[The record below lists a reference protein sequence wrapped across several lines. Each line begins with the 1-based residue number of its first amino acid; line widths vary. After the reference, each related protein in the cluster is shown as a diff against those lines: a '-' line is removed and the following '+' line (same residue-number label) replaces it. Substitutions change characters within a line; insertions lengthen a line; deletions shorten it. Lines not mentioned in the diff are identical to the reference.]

1 MKDLIILGAGG
12 MGRQLYF
19 WLPVVKGM
27 AVDLSLRAFWMI
39 IQAPWMILKV
49 ILQ

>member
-1 MKDLIILGAGG
+1 MNDLIILGAGG

-19 WLPVVKGM
+19 LASCCEGYGREFIIKGFLDDNPS
-27 AVDLSLRAFWMI
+27 A
-39 IQAPWMILKV
+39 WMILKV

>member
-1 MKDLIILGAGG
+1 MNDLIILGAGG

-19 WLPVVKGM
+19 LASCCEGYGREFIIK
-27 AVDLSLRAFWMI
+27 AFWMI